1 MEAKDVLK
9 ELRQRHNMT
18 QDQLAEKLA
27 VTRQAV
33 SRWENGESVPNPETL
48 KQLSALFDTSI
59 NHLLGDPRKL
69 ICQCCG
75 MPLDSDEVISRD
87 LDGSFNE
94 DYCKWCYTDSKFTYD
109 SMEQLLE
116 FLVTHMS
123 NEQFPPEQA
132 RTYFSQTLPQL
143 KSHTAACLNIGIK
156 PAEVRE
162 AVYQCAPFIGFPKT
176 LNAIAAMNETF
187 EKSVPTEELA
197 LSTLPKAKKMPA
209 MTRKQPINT

>member
-18 QDQLAEKLA
+18 QDQLSEKLA

-94 DYCKWCYTDSKFTYD
+94 DYCKWCYT
-109 SMEQLLE
+109 
-116 FLVTHMS
+116 
-123 NEQFPPEQA
+123 
-132 RTYFSQTLPQL
+132 
-143 KSHTAACLNIGIK
+143 
-156 PAEVRE
+156 E
-162 AVYQCAPFIGFPKT
+162 AWYIS
-176 LNAIAAMNETF
+176 
-187 EKSVPTEELA
+187 SVPISIAYAVLFPHSHGVFVTVTTMRHITGSNNQVTKS
-197 LSTLPKAKKMPA
+197 ST
-209 MTRKQPINT
+209 

>member
-18 QDQLAEKLA
+18 QDQLSEKLA

-94 DYCKWCYTDSKFTYD
+94 DYCKSASSPMTAWSSSWSFSSPICPTS
-109 SMEQLLE
+109 SSLR
-116 FLVTHMS
+116 S
-123 NEQFPPEQA
+123 RPE
-132 RTYFSQTLPQL
+132 
-143 KSHTAACLNIGIK
+143 
-156 PAEVRE
+156 
-162 AVYQCAPFIGFPKT
+162 
-176 LNAIAAMNETF
+176 
-187 EKSVPTEELA
+187 
-197 LSTLPKAKKMPA
+197 
-209 MTRKQPINT
+209 PISIRCCQS

>member
-18 QDQLAEKLA
+18 QDQLSEKLA

-87 LDGSFNE
+87 LDG
-94 DYCKWCYTDSKFTYD
+94 
-109 SMEQLLE
+109 
-116 FLVTHMS
+116 
-123 NEQFPPEQA
+123 
-132 RTYFSQTLPQL
+132 
-143 KSHTAACLNIGIK
+143 KS
-156 PAEVRE
+156 
-162 AVYQCAPFIGFPKT
+162 
-176 LNAIAAMNETF
+176 
-187 EKSVPTEELA
+187 
-197 LSTLPKAKKMPA
+197 
-209 MTRKQPINT
+209 

>member
-59 NHLLGDPRKL
+59 NHLLGDPHKL

-109 SMEQLLE
+109 S
-116 FLVTHMS
+116 
-123 NEQFPPEQA
+123 
-132 RTYFSQTLPQL
+132 
-143 KSHTAACLNIGIK
+143 ID
-156 PAEVRE
+156 
-162 AVYQCAPFIGFPKT
+162 VY
-176 LNAIAAMNETF
+176 
-187 EKSVPTEELA
+187 S
-197 LSTLPKAKKMPA
+197 
-209 MTRKQPINT
+209 

>member
-94 DYCKWCYTDSKFTYD
+94 DYCKGAIPTASSPMTAWNSSWSFSSPICPTS
-109 SMEQLLE
+109 SSLR
-116 FLVTHMS
+116 S
-123 NEQFPPEQA
+123 RPE
-132 RTYFSQTLPQL
+132 
-143 KSHTAACLNIGIK
+143 
-156 PAEVRE
+156 
-162 AVYQCAPFIGFPKT
+162 
-176 LNAIAAMNETF
+176 
-187 EKSVPTEELA
+187 
-197 LSTLPKAKKMPA
+197 
-209 MTRKQPINT
+209 PISIRCCQS

>member
-18 QDQLAEKLA
+18 QDQLSEKQA

-75 MPLDSDEVISRD
+75 MPLDSDEIISRD

-132 RTYFSQTLPQL
+132 RTYFSQTLPKL
-143 KSHTAACLNIGIK
+143 KHWSK
-156 PAEVRE
+156 
-162 AVYQCAPFIGFPKT
+162 
-176 LNAIAAMNETF
+176 
-187 EKSVPTEELA
+187 
-197 LSTLPKAKKMPA
+197 
-209 MTRKQPINT
+209 

>member
-18 QDQLAEKLA
+18 QDQLSEKLA

-87 LDGSFNE
+87 LATRTTVSGAIPTASSPMTAWSSSWSFSSPI
-94 DYCKWCYTDSKFTYD
+94 CPTS
-109 SMEQLLE
+109 SSLR
-116 FLVTHMS
+116 S
-123 NEQFPPEQA
+123 RPE
-132 RTYFSQTLPQL
+132 
-143 KSHTAACLNIGIK
+143 
-156 PAEVRE
+156 
-162 AVYQCAPFIGFPKT
+162 
-176 LNAIAAMNETF
+176 
-187 EKSVPTEELA
+187 
-197 LSTLPKAKKMPA
+197 
-209 MTRKQPINT
+209 PISIICCQS